1 MTIAERIILICNSA
15 ENGNMSSF
23 ARKLNVTPAYISKL
37 KNKPD
42 SEPSSIFIK
51 EICRQYGINENWII
65 SGEGNMYN
73 NLSRKEQIAA
83 FFADVLTDPED
94 SFRVQFID
102 ALSRMTVEDWDYI
115 GDMMKRITKKE
126 ES

>member
-1 MTIAERIILICNSA
+1 MGKNERVRLIRNHFGLTMEDFGKRLLVTKVSISNIESGKRQLTDRMCKSICDEFGVNEEWIL
-15 ENGNMSSF
+15 
-23 ARKLNVTPAYISKL
+23 T
-37 KNKPD
+37 
-42 SEPSSIFIK
+42 
-51 EICRQYGINENWII
+51 
-65 SGEGNMYN
+65 GEGNMFIT
-73 NLSRKEQIAA
+73 LSRKEQIAA
-83 FFADVLTDPED
+83 FFADVLKDPED